1 MRYSS
6 LISRFCAVFPR
17 ALAVLAACLLCLAS
31 LGCVAPSN
39 DSMSIERSSTVG
51 LSVVEDGSYTS
62 KDEVALYIHEFGH
75 LPDNFITKTAAKKA
89 GWVSSKGNL
98 DDVCPGKSIGGSE
111 FYNDDGQ
118 LPDAKGRRWKECDI
132 GYTGGY
138 RGAERIVFSN
148 DGLIFYTGDHYR
160 TFEQLY

>member
-1 MRYSS
+1 MRYSG

-17 ALAVLAACLLCLAS
+17 ALAVLSACLLCLAS

-39 DSMSIERSSTVG
+39 DSTSIERSSTVG